1 MDILVETR
9 RGEVGKIVLMSVC
22 ESREGGKTTT
32 AHTRLS
38 TTTAAMSGRRNSAS
52 SG

>member
-22 ESREGGKTTT
+22 ESREGAKTIT